1 MAFFIAIKSIIV
13 YNMQSTRGCSMKKM
27 HYYFDMSKE
36 AYDFIIK
43 KGLLKESRLEKTI
56 LDLCLQGESI
66 KGIMIKTGYSS
77 RTINYRKK
85 DIYNKVNKY
94 FF

>member
-1 MAFFIAIKSIIV
+1 
-13 YNMQSTRGCSMKKM
+13 MKKT
-27 HYYFDMSKE
+27 HYYFDMPKE
-36 AYDFIIK
+36 TYEFIIQ
-43 KGLLKESRLEKTI
+43 KGILKESKKEKTI

-66 KGIMIKTGYSS
+66 KSIMIKTGYSP

-85 DIYNKVNKY
+85 DIFDKINKY